1 MLQAPLADCQCLDLR
16 SLPQNCFVAAEV
28 NVGGYDIV
36 QALVVALVVV
46 ILDEG
51 PDLAFKVAGEVVI
64 FQQHTVLHSLV
75 PTLYLALGLRVEWR
89 PANMR
94 HFVAFQPLCQIA

>member
-28 NVGGYDIV
+28 NVGGCDIV

-51 PDLAFKVAGEVVI
+51 PDLAFKVAGEWLCCTNRVGDSSRESSVVAGMYE
-64 FQQHTVLHSLV
+64 QTHTPDVQDQKLASL
-75 PTLYLALGLRVEWR
+75 
-89 PANMR
+89 
-94 HFVAFQPLCQIA
+94 Q

>member
-1 MLQAPLADCQCLDLR
+1 MLQAPLTDCQCLDLC

-28 NVGGYDIV
+28 NVGGSDVV

-51 PDLAFKVAGEVVI
+51 PDLVFKVAGEVVI
-64 FQQHTVLHSLV
+64 SQQHSGALQSNTQFACASGSTAN
-75 PTLYLALGLRVEWR
+75 PLAG
-89 PANMR
+89 
-94 HFVAFQPLCQIA
+94 IAA